1 MTQCG
6 HISLRISVTD
16 RCGLRCIHC
25 TPAGGLRRFA
35 TQQILRY
42 EEILS
47 FVRMIKSAFGLAKVH
62 VTGGE
67 PLQRRDIARLVGMLA
82 DEGISDLAMTTNAQ
96 QLAPLA
102 RTLRQAGLRRVNVSL
117 HSLRPETYRTVTGGG
132 NLAAALTGLEAAL
145 TEGFAAVK
153 TNTTL
158 LAGLNDR
165 ELPAIVRFAL
175 ARGMEARFIELMPL
189 GPAAD
194 CYAQRFLPA
203 SEALATLAKHYRLT
217 LLPRQVGTSSRTYE
231 AVGFDGTRGRLGM
244 IASCSE
250 PFCGDCN
257 RLRLTSD
264 GGLLGCLSRP
274 ARQEV
279 LPILREGEPG
289 MDGHLLEKALL
300 ALGGKRHDAGFS
312 SHLSMAK
319 VGG

>member
-1 MTQCG
+1 MTPCG
-6 HISLRISVTD
+6 PISLRISVTD
-16 RCGLRCIHC
+16 RCGLRCVHC
-25 TPAGGLRRFA
+25 TPASGLRRFA

-47 FVRMIKSAFGLAKVH
+47 FVRVVKSAFGLAKVH

-67 PLQRRDIARLVGMLA
+67 PLRRRDIATLVSMLA
-82 DEGISDLAMTTNAQ
+82 DEGIPDLAMTTNAQ
-96 QLAPLA
+96 HLSANAGPL
-102 RTLRQAGLRRVNVSL
+102 RRAGLKRINVSL
-117 HSLRPETYRTVTGGG
+117 HSLRPDTYRTLTGGG
-132 NLAAALTGLEAAL
+132 DLAAALAGLEAAL
-145 TEGFAAVK
+145 AEGFAAVK

-165 ELPAIVRFAL
+165 ELPDIVRFAA
-175 ARGMEARFIELMPL
+175 ARGVEARFIELMPL
-189 GPAAD
+189 GPAAA
-194 CYAQRFLPA
+194 CHERRFLRA
-203 SEALATLAKHYRLT
+203 SEALARLAEHYRLT
-217 LLPRQVGTSSRTYE
+217 PLPRQAGTSARMYE
-231 AVGFDGTRGRLGM
+231 AVGADGRRGRLGV

-257 RLRLTSD
+257 RLRLTAD

-289 MDGHLLEKALL
+289 MAERLREKVRL
-300 ALGGKRHDAGFS
+300 AMGGKRRDAGFS
-312 SHLSMAK
+312 STLSMAK